1 MIDIR
6 LDNADRQYEWVEN
19 AMTSSSKYQNVII
32 QYDSKGKTMQTRRY
46 KRVED
51 ATTRCGPARK
61 RQSVSEISVALVDVL
76 EEMEYSWFP
85 RKVQIQDFQ
94 SKKWLTVSR

>member
-1 MIDIR
+1 
-6 LDNADRQYEWVEN
+6 
-19 AMTSSSKYQNVII
+19 MTSSSKYQNVII
-32 QYDSKGKTMQTRRY
+32 QYDSKGKTMQTSRYKRAAANIKRIFESYNSLKAKGKTMQTRRY

-76 EEMEYSWFP
+76 NKIEYS
-85 RKVQIQDFQ
+85 
-94 SKKWLTVSR
+94 